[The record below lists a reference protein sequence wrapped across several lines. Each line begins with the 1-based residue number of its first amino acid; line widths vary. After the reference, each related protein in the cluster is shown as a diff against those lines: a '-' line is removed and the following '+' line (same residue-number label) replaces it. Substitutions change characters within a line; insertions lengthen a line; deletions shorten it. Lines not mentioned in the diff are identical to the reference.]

1 MRDHRSYVRK
11 PWRLRKQWSRMA
23 NFFQCFYP
31 SGDRLIFKN
40 AVCLTIGNFTSS
52 KKGTTNT
59 TLKAFIVFSLKQ
71 RVVYSCFAFTINS
84 RLYSFS
90 SLIPIFIII
99 PIFFNSETL
108 LFEHFRK
115 LGSLKLT
122 SIKKKLN
129 TKN

>member
-1 MRDHRSYVRK
+1 MCANFDGCENND
-11 PWRLRKQWSRMA
+11 QSRMA

-90 SLIPIFIII
+90 LIPIFIII